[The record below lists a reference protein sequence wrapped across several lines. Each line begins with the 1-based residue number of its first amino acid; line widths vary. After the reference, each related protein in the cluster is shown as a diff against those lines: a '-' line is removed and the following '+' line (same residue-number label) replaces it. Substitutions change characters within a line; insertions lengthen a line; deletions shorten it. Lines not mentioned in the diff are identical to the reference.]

1 MQLGW
6 TLLSAECGWWY
17 SWDWYGILPDTAAS
31 QSLPPKQCDLIWQWR
46 VDTSWRKK
54 SSMLS
59 WKDHRY
65 MARMATLK
73 GVEAFIQKLSN
84 GFEYQIRC
92 YKNLITGNLNLH
104 KIVFLKKWN
113 FLKGNLNFIVWQV
126 ICYQKFCRISD
137 ATLILADYFFLF
149 HIELWHLVYLIF
161 EKGIQNT
168 MKKMYFKSI
177 LY

>member
-1 MQLGW
+1 
-6 TLLSAECGWWY
+6 
-17 SWDWYGILPDTAAS
+17 
-31 QSLPPKQCDLIWQWR
+31 
-46 VDTSWRKK
+46 
-54 SSMLS
+54 
-59 WKDHRY
+59 

-168 MKKMYFKSI
+168 MKKCILSLYYIRWAAWWNRPYTQMPTEVSDLFSQGFRKFMEASWAHWIEQMPSI
-177 LY
+177 LGNFPGTLKSQSER